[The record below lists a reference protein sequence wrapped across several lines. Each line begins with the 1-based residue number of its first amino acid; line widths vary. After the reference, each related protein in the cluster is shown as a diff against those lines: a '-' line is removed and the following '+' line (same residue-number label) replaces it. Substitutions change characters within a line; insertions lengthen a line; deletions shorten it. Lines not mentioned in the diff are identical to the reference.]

1 MTNLTAT
8 LKLQHLFV
16 SNLVEAAQ
24 WIGVEKVEA
33 QRKLRAAK
41 IHLLAHF
48 KLEDTLLYP
57 VLFEAAE
64 KNTELKYTLQFLEKD
79 MAGVSKE
86 VIGFFDQFH
95 ISGTHH
101 HTTQDIGNILFLLQ
115 TRIRREEDTLFA
127 EFDKLKAAART
138 IVAVQI
144 PDSRSSILASSHSI
158 HPM

>member
-1 MTNLTAT
+1 
-8 LKLQHLFV
+8 
-16 SNLVEAAQ
+16 
-24 WIGVEKVEA
+24 
-33 QRKLRAAK
+33 
-41 IHLLAHF
+41 
-48 KLEDTLLYP
+48 
-57 VLFEAAE
+57 
-64 KNTELKYTLQFLEKD
+64 

-158 HPM
+158 HLM